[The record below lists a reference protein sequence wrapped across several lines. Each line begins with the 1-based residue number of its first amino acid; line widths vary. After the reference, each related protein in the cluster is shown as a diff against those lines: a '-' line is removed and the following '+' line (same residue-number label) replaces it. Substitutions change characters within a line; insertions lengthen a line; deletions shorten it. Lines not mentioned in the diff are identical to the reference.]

1 MFWKFPFPPSEML
14 IQFSIKQS
22 LENRPPPH
30 FVNFDKSPKIDT
42 FLLYE
47 ALDNLALP
55 NLSGSSA
62 RPLGLK
68 IASTSHNLKYQ
79 PTV

>member
-22 LENRPPPH
+22 LENRPPPL
-30 FVNFDKSPKIDT
+30 FVNFDKSPTIDT
-42 FLLYE
+42 FLLGE

-55 NLSGSSA
+55 KLSTTA
-62 RPLGLK
+62 AALVPL
-68 IASTSHNLKYQ
+68 A
-79 PTV
+79 